1 MDDIQKIAEDLTK
14 LRTEIDDAKSEKDQL
29 AGAEQQQLENLKK
42 TFSVKDDK
50 EGEKLLKQWDEEIE
64 VSEKEIKTDY
74 KKLKDNFEW

>member
-74 KKLKDNFEW
+74 KELKDNFEW